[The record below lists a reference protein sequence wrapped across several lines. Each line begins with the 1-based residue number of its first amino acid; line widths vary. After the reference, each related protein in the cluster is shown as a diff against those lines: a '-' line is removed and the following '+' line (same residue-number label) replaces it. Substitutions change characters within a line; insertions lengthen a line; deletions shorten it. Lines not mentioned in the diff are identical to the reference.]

1 MEENIRDKLQRIYAD
16 KWLETKRGIL
26 YLTPRFGKIY
36 TTINILEKLESDITI
51 LLAYPDIEIKK
62 SWEKDFKTRNF
73 DDKFVTYTTHLSLK
87 KFKGQ
92 KFGLIIVDEIH
103 LLSPSQRVALS
114 DLQDDNLVVLG
125 LTGTLMAKT
134 EKTLFDELCLP
145 VVAEYSLAQGVI
157 DKIIPDYEIN
167 IVHTPLDNTR
177 LVRYSKGLKTE
188 KKHFNDLTFVINKM
202 DAQRKN
208 ANFLRLNR
216 IRVIQKSYSKIQKTK
231 HILNKYSDERILVF
245 CGLVSIAESL
255 GIPAYHGKVKDKKV
269 FQDFVDG
276 TTKHLAVVKIGNSG
290 VTYASLGRVII
301 NYFDSNAENLSQK
314 IHRAMSMEFN
324 NPEKVAKIVILTSM
338 EEVEL
343 NWLRKAL
350 EFFDPLKIKYHN
362 VKIKK

>member
-1 MEENIRDKLQRIYAD
+1 MNNIRDKLQQEFAD

-26 YLTPRFGKIY
+26 YLTPRFGKIF
-36 TTINILEKLESDITI
+36 TTINILEKLEKGTTI

-92 KFGLIIVDEIH
+92 EFGIIIVDEIH
-103 LLSPSQRVALS
+103 LLSASQRMALS
-114 DLQDDNLVVLG
+114 DLQDDNLIVLG

-134 EKTLFDELCLP
+134 EKLLYDELCLR
-145 VVAEYSLAQGVI
+145 VVAEYSLSQGII

-167 IVHTPLDNTR
+167 IVYTPLDDTK
-177 LVRYSKGLKTE
+177 LFQYSKGLKTE
-188 KKHFNDLTFVINKM
+188 KKHFNDLSFVINKM
-202 DAQRKN
+202 DRERKN

-216 IRVIQKSYSKIQKTK
+216 IRIIQKSYAKIQKTR
-231 HILNKYSDERILVF
+231 HILKKYSDERILVF

-255 GIPAYHGKVKDKKV
+255 GIPAYHGKVKDKQV

-290 VTYASLGRVII
+290 VTYSNLERVII

-314 IHRAMSMEFN
+314 IHRAMSMDFN
-324 NPEKVAKIVILTSM
+324 NKEKVAKIVILTST

-350 EFFDPLKIKYHN
+350 EFFDPNKIKYHN
-362 VKIKK
+362 LKSKK